1 MYISTNN
8 LQHFPFNCHVSGTI
22 LGSGDTEVNKT
33 EHPPFGGKYPP
44 KVKLVPSTGWVEKG
58 LPWKTQPLPGE
69 EWLENL
75 VQHPLK
81 RLHVNKVHGTDH
93 GKI

>member
-8 LQHFPFNCHVSGTI
+8 LQYFAFNYHVSGTI

-33 EHPPFGGKYPP
+33 EHPPFGGEYPP
-44 KVKLVPSTGWVEKG
+44 EIKLVPSTGWGEKG

-69 EWLENL
+69 EWLESL
-75 VQHPLK
+75 VQHPRK
-81 RLHVNKVHGTDH
+81 HLHLNKVHGTDH
-93 GKI
+93 S